1 MQDNSEQIFKLLQII
16 RVNGNIYF
24 LLHNGYSFHSMIKTL
39 DNLRD
44 LNIIIIDGERLH
56 LTKNGEK
63 YFHKLSVALQKR
75 GLYKYLCSDSS
86 HKSILISPDDVYV
99 PRLRRKKR
107 K

>member
-44 LNIIIIDGERLH
+44 LNIIIIDGDRLH
-56 LTKNGEK
+56 LTKKEK
-63 YFHKLSVALQKR
+63 IIFISCLL
-75 GLYKYLCSDSS
+75 LCRREGFISTFV
-86 HKSILISPDDVYV
+86 LI
-99 PRLRRKKR
+99 PRISQY
-107 K
+107 

>member
-1 MQDNSEQIFKLLQII
+1 MLYVYNKFSAPC
-16 RVNGNIYF
+16 
-24 LLHNGYSFHSMIKTL
+24 STL
-39 DNLRD
+39 KD

-56 LTKNGEK
+56 LTKNGEN

>member
-56 LTKNGEK
+56 LTKKGEN
-63 YFHKLSVALQKR
+63 YFHKLSVALK
-75 GLYKYLCSDSS
+75 
-86 HKSILISPDDVYV
+86 DV
-99 PRLRRKKR
+99 KKED
-107 K
+107 